1 MAELQRF
8 ARSEVRRSWL
18 HVSAALRTHRLE
30 PTQGPRYPGRDRPTP
45 AWLPTPGLPHPGT
58 TFEDTNSSPSH
69 RVGRGPTPGATG
81 GSPPNIKPWAVG
93 GGQAPAPNGLHL
105 SGTHWHCCAMT
116 QNPTSAPQGCIFCA
130 IVARQAE
137 ASVVFEDETVVV
149 FMDRYPVTPGHLL
162 VVPRQHAVGLEDL
175 DRATSAHVWS
185 VGHDMSRAL
194 RRSPCAARGSTSS
207 SVTAKPP
214 FRRFSTSTFTSSLAT
229 QETAGSSFLSRR
241 NARGHYSTAKRKRSR
256 TPLRRPTERWLP
268 LMPRPGRSAD
278 PTHQGSTL
286 IAAGVL
292 RGSSPY
298 ASQKSG
304 PGRT

>member
-194 RRSPCAARGSTSS
+194 RRSPMRSEGINVFLCDGEAAFQTVFHFHLHVIPRYAGDGWIIIPESAERERSLLDSEAQAIKDAIAST
-207 SVTAKPP
+207 
-214 FRRFSTSTFTSSLAT
+214 
-229 QETAGSSFLSRR
+229 
-241 NARGHYSTAKRKRSR
+241 
-256 TPLRRPTERWLP
+256 
-268 LMPRPGRSAD
+268 D
-278 PTHQGSTL
+278 
-286 IAAGVL
+286 
-292 RGSSPY
+292 
-298 ASQKSG
+298 
-304 PGRT
+304 